1 MAQVVLVHGIA
12 QQFEGPELLGLRLGA
27 AVRDGVKLSSGLT
40 LEPQDVACAFYG
52 NVFIEP
58 GSRSGD
64 LPPWD
69 EHDVD
74 AGLEAELLDAWCQ
87 RAAELD
93 DAIPSWDEEGTRGP
107 AGYAASRAL
116 LSRWVRERLNALVE
130 ARFFEPVSKRMLVS
144 ELKQVRRY
152 LDEPPVWQA
161 ARAAVAAQVGADTR
175 VLVAHSLGSVVA
187 YEALCENPDWPVTD
201 LVTVGSPLGL
211 PVVFR
216 RLSPLPV
223 EGRGAWPGGVVRW
236 TNVADPGDIVAL
248 VESLEPRFM
257 SGPMGGVDDRR
268 ITNGVRMHD
277 FERYLTA
284 PKTASAIAA
293 GLQQS
298 PA

>member
-1 MAQVVLVHGIA
+1 MLVHGIA
-12 QQFEGPELLGLRLGA
+12 QQFEGPELLSLRLGA
-27 AVRDGVKLSSGLT
+27 ALRDGVRLASGMALQ
-40 LEPQDVACAFYG
+40 PDDVACAFYG
-52 NVFIEP
+52 DVFVEP

-69 EHDVD
+69 EHDVVD
-74 AGLEAELLDAWCQ
+74 GLEADLLAAWWR

-93 DAIPSWDEEGTRGP
+93 DGVSPPDEEGTRGP
-107 AGYAASRAL
+107 AGFAVSRLL
-116 LSRWVRERLNALVE
+116 LSRWVRGALNALSEV
-130 ARFFEPVSKRMLVS
+130 RFFQPVSKRMLVA

-152 LDEPPVWQA
+152 MDEPQVRRA
-161 ARAAVAAQVGADTR
+161 ARAAVGDQIGADTR
-175 VLVAHSLGSVVA
+175 VLVANSLGSVVA
-187 YEALCENPDWPVTD
+187 YETLCENPGWPVTD

-236 TNVADPGDIVAL
+236 TNVADPGDVVAL
-248 VESLEPRFM
+248 VGSLASRFV
-257 SGPMGGVDDRR
+257 SGPAGLVEDRT

-277 FERYLTA
+277 FQRYLTA
-284 PKTASAIAA
+284 PKTATAVAA
-293 GLQQS
+293 GLQAA